1 MSVPDHRL
9 ERRGWYKRA
18 ELVYTPGMALE
29 ALRDDH
35 SRLRSERDLYL
46 RLLSLGAQKELE
58 AFLPEALELLVEVT
72 GAHQGYLELHDQDD
86 ADHSWWIAHGFSP
99 EEIERVRSAICKG
112 IIAEALATGRTI
124 VTPSASLDP
133 RFRERDSV
141 RSGRIEAVLCAPI
154 GMDPP
159 IGVLYLQRREF
170 PGAFPEEEQAKV
182 ELVAEH
188 LAPVADRLLAR
199 RRQDADTDSTRS
211 LRVRLRLNNV
221 IGRSDALASVLQ
233 QVALVAP
240 LDVGVLLT
248 GDTGTGKSQLARVIH
263 ENGPRSQHPFVEVNC
278 AALPEGLIE
287 SELFGALPGAHS
299 TASRRIEGKVAAAER
314 GTLVLDE
321 ISELALPAQ
330 AKLLQLLQSREYYPL
345 GSNKAVQ
352 ADVRVIAAANADLR
366 AAVRE
371 HRFREDLFY
380 RLQVLP
386 VRVPTLA
393 ERREDIP
400 ELARFFCAKVC
411 ERYRLARLTL
421 SPAAVR
427 ALEATPWPGNIREL
441 SHAVEAA
448 TIRAAGQG
456 VGVVEQA
463 HLFPEAIDG
472 PEDRKSGT
480 FQDET
485 RHFQTRL
492 LRDTLEAS
500 NWNVVETARR
510 LDLARSHVYNLIR
523 AFGLDRQR

>member
-1 MSVPDHRL
+1 MSVPD
-9 ERRGWYKRA
+9 RRVWYRRV

-29 ALRDDH
+29 ALRDDQ
-35 SRLRSERDLYL
+35 SRLRSERDLYQ
-46 RLLSLGAQKELE
+46 RLLSLGAQNELE
-58 AFLPEALELLVEVT
+58 AFLPEALELLVGVT
-72 GAHQGYLELHDQDD
+72 GAHQGYLELHGEDD
-86 ADHSWWIAHGFSP
+86 GDGERCWWIAHGFSA

-112 IIAEALATGRTI
+112 IIAEALATGHTI

-170 PGAFPEEEQAKV
+170 PGAFPEEEKAKV
-182 ELVAEH
+182 ELVAAH
-188 LAPVADRLLAR
+188 LAPLADRLLAR
-199 RRQDADTDSTRS
+199 RRQDADADSTRP
-211 LRVRLRLNNV
+211 LRARLRLNNV
-221 IGRSDALASVLQ
+221 VGRSVALASVLQ

-263 ENGPRSQHPFVEVNC
+263 DNGPRSQHPFVEVNC
-278 AALPEGLIE
+278 AALPDGLIE

-345 GSNKAVQ
+345 GGNKPVT

-400 ELARFFCAKVC
+400 ELARFFCTNAC
-411 ERYRLARLTL
+411 ERHRLRRLTL
-421 SPAAVR
+421 SPGAVR
-427 ALEATPWPGNIREL
+427 ALEAASWPGNVRQL
-441 SHAVEAA
+441 AHAVEAA
-448 TIRAAGQG
+448 TIRAAGRDL
-456 VGVVEQA
+456 GVVEQA
-463 HLFPEAIDG
+463 HLFPEALDG
-472 PEDRKSGT
+472 PDDHGKSGT

-485 RHFQTRL
+485 RRFQARL